1 MKTVRWYFDYIS
13 PYAYLQSAV
22 LSRFER
28 YARIEPR
35 PVLFAGLLN
44 HFGQKGP
51 AEIPAKKAQTFR
63 EVVWLAH
70 QHQIPLKLPHAHP
83 FNPLPLLRLSIA
95 LGNDADVVQA
105 LFRHVWVDGHLPSDE
120 APWAALCGRLG
131 VDDPDAEVA
140 RADVKDALRRNT
152 EEAIELGV
160 FGVPTIVVD
169 GELFWGQDSLGHVER
184 FLRGEDAITPEV
196 RAMWAEVPIG
206 IVRPGAATR

>member
-1 MKTVRWYFDYIS
+1 MKTARWYFDYIS

-51 AEIPAKKAQTFR
+51 AEIPPKKVQTFR

-70 QHQIPLKLPHAHP
+70 SHQIPLNLPHAHP
-83 FNPLPLLRLSIA
+83 FNPLPMLRLSIA

-105 LFRHVWVDGHLPSDE
+105 LFRYVWVDGHLPTDE
-120 APWAALCGRLG
+120 APWAALCRSLG
-131 VDDPDAEVA
+131 IDDPDVEIA

-152 EEAIELGV
+152 EEAIETGV
-160 FGVPTIVVD
+160 FGVPTIAVD
-169 GELFWGQDSLGHVER
+169 DQLFWGFDMTDAAVSY
-184 FLRGEDAITPEV
+184 LRGDEV
-196 RAMWAEVPIG
+196 FRSAAMLRAQALPDGVH
-206 IVRPGAATR
+206 RAAAR